1 MSNAVSIRPR
11 VVVLA
16 GPNGAGKSTAAARLL
31 MGVLKVDTYLNGDDI
46 ARDLEG
52 VSGSAADLQASRL
65 MLAQITTLAAY
76 GRSFAFE
83 TTLAGRST
91 PKRLRRLQGVG
102 YRSHVLFLWLPSPQ
116 MAIDRVRSR
125 HLIGGHDVPV
135 DTIVRRYRAG
145 LIHFRT
151 LLRPIADNWRVYDN
165 SGAKPRLI
173 AFGRRMT
180 KERIKDAQAW
190 QRFLAGS
197 DGADDPPDR

>member
-1 MSNAVSIRPR
+1 MSARPL
-11 VVVLA
+11 VVVVA
-16 GPNGAGKSTAAARLL
+16 GPNGAGKSAAAARLL
-31 MGVLKVDTYLNGDDI
+31 LGVLRVDTYLNGDDI
-46 ARDLEG
+46 ASSLDG
-52 VSGSAADLQASRL
+52 VSGEAADWRASQL
-65 MLAQITTLAAY
+65 MLARMLDLAKQ

-91 PKRLRRLQGVG
+91 PKRLRWLTARG
-102 YRSHVLFLWLPSPQ
+102 YRSQAIFLWLPNPQ

-125 HLIGGHDVPV
+125 TLTGGHDVPAE
-135 DTIVRRYRAG
+135 TIIRRYHAG

-165 SGAKPRLI
+165 AGATPRLI

-190 QRFLAGS
+190 QRFLDGS
-197 DGADDPPDR
+197 ADAATDDR